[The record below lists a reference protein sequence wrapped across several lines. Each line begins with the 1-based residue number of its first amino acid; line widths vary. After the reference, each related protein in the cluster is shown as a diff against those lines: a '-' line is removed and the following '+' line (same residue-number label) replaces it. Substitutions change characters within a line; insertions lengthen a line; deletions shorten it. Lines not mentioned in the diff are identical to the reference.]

1 MATKADFNAE
11 EWSTIAEAPLLAG
24 MHVATADRGGTL
36 RESVAMG
43 KVYAQARQGHGDSE
57 LLDELVGSPPSMNPE
72 KLRSLGD
79 VATAARTRLGEA
91 KQILEQKAPDDLEAY
106 RRFVLSLAQAA
117 AEARKEGG
125 FAGIGGKPVS
135 EAEQAALDEIQ
146 ATLG

>member
-1 MATKADFNAE
+1 
-11 EWSTIAEAPLLAG
+11 

-36 RESVAMG
+36 RESLAMG
-43 KVYAQARQGHGDSE
+43 KVYAQARQEHGDSE
-57 LLDELVGSPPSMNPE
+57 LLDELVASPPAMNPN
-72 KLRSLGD
+72 KLRAIGD

-91 KQILEQKAPDDLEAY
+91 RGILEAKATPEELDAY
-106 RRFVLSLAQAA
+106 RRFVTSLARAA

-125 FAGIGGKPVS
+125 FAGIGGTPVS